1 MDTVIIDSEDTIV
14 LVKRKYGPYKNHWA
28 IPGGFVEVGESVEE
42 AAVREASEETGL
54 NIELVSMIGVYSKP
68 ERDPRGHVVTVA
80 YIARPIS
87 GDLKAD
93 SDAKDA
99 FKFTKDEISNMKLAF
114 DHENI
119 LKDAFHILNK

>member
-1 MDTVIIDSEDTIV
+1 MNV
-14 LVKRKYGPYKNHWA
+14 
-28 IPGGFVEVGESVEE
+28 
-42 AAVREASEETGL
+42 
-54 NIELVSMIGVYSKP
+54 ELVSMVGVYSNP
-68 ERDPRGHVVTVA
+68 ERDPRGHVVTVV

-93 SDAKDA
+93 SDAQDA
-99 FKFTKDEISNMKLAF
+99 FKFTKDEINGIKLAF